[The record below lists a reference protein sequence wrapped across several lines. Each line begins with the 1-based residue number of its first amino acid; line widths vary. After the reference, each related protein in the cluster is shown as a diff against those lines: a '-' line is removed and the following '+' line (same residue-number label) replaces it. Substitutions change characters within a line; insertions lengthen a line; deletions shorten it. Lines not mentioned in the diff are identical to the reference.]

1 MGGGGWGGC
10 CRGEPDP
17 GGGEGTAQE
26 TPHNRVGSAAPVEAE
41 AGASWSQAPLVA
53 WRALPP
59 PLGEHLGGGRPLSGA
74 RAHRGRGCP
83 ARAEPLLW
91 LLAVLSRGPQELP
104 HPPQR
109 ATPPRGQQVCTA
121 PALSGGGGDPAE
133 PELKQGPAQAE
144 GRGLKE
150 PGTHDGPQGHRPHEL
165 PLGTRELA
173 QGIFTPGH

>member
-1 MGGGGWGGC
+1 MGVGGGAVGGSPIPEAGRAPHRKPPTTGWGALLPW
-10 CRGEPDP
+10 RP
-17 GGGEGTAQE
+17 
-26 TPHNRVGSAAPVEAE
+26 RR
-41 AGASWSQAPLVA
+41 GASWSQAPLVA